1 MASRGFSFFVF
12 AVKYEFSAKMRRRFY
27 IKLAQL
33 LENGV
38 SLGPALS
45 QLQLISGKSKRST
58 MPRLYERWRREIENG
73 RNFGQCIGP
82 YIPSTEAILLET
94 GADSGHLVDA
104 LRNAAE
110 TSEQQAKV
118 RNAIISN
125 ASYPVLL
132 LCMLFGAV
140 YMMAFTVIPT
150 FAQILPVE
158 EWQGISYKVAKF
170 SIFIQNY
177 AIVLLTIFGAI
188 MGGVMFSLPR
198 WTGKGRLVVEGIL
211 PWSLY
216 RIWQGSSFLLSVA
229 ALMNAGVKMD
239 EVSLGKLGKNAE
251 PYLAHRIR
259 AIRRGIV
266 SGANLGE
273 ALHQTGL
280 GFPDREIIADLRIY
294 AQLRGFDENL
304 VRITRT
310 WVEELVDKVSGIMK
324 ILNTV
329 VLFLIAIVIGCL
341 VAALYGVVQ
350 QIQSQ
355 T

>member
-1 MASRGFSFFVF
+1 MASGGFSFFTF
-12 AVKYEFSAKMRRRFY
+12 AVKYEFNAKMRRRFY
-27 IKLAQL
+27 VKMAQL

-38 SLGPALS
+38 SLGPALA
-45 QLQLISGKSKRST
+45 QLQTISGKSRRST
-58 MPRLYERWRREIENG
+58 MSRLYERWRRDIENG
-73 RNFGQCIGP
+73 KNFGHCIGP
-82 YIPSTEAILLET
+82 YVPSTEAILLET

-118 RNAIISN
+118 RNAIISQ

-132 LCMLFGAV
+132 LCMLASAL

-158 EWQGISYKVAKF
+158 EWQGISYKVAKV
-170 SIFIQNY
+170 SIFIQDY
-177 AIVLLTIFGAI
+177 AISLLTIFGVI
-188 MGGVMFSLPR
+188 IGSVMYSLPR
-198 WTGKGRLVVEGIL
+198 WTGRGRLMVEGVI
-211 PWSLY
+211 PWSIY
-216 RIWQGSSFLLSVA
+216 RMWQGSSFLLSVA

-239 EVSLGKLGKNAE
+239 EVSLGKIGKNAD
-251 PYLAHRIR
+251 PYLAQRIR

-273 ALHQTGL
+273 SLHQTGL

-294 AQLRGFDENL
+294 AQLRGFDKNL

-310 WVEELVDKVSGIMK
+310 WVDELVDKVSGIMK
-324 ILNTV
+324 VLNTV

-350 QIQSQ
+350 QIQAQ

>member
-1 MASRGFSFFVF
+1 MSRGFSFSKLAFR
-12 AVKYEFSAKMRRRFY
+12 YEFNAKMRRRFY

-38 SLGPALS
+38 SLGPALA
-45 QLQLISGKSKRST
+45 QLQLLSGKSKRST
-58 MPRLYERWRREIENG
+58 MPRLYQRWRREIENG
-73 RNFGQCIGP
+73 KNFGQCVAP
-82 YIPSTEAILLET
+82 YVPGTEAILLET
-94 GADSGHLVDA
+94 GSDSGHLVDA

-110 TSEQQAKV
+110 TSEQQARV
-118 RNAIISN
+118 RNAILSN
-125 ASYPVLL
+125 AAYPALL
-132 LCMLFGAV
+132 MCMLLAAL

-158 EWQGISYKVAKF
+158 EWQGISYKVAKV
-170 SIFIQNY
+170 SIFIQSY
-177 AIVLLTIFGAI
+177 GIVLLTIFGVI
-188 MGGVMFSLPR
+188 MGGVLFSLPR
-198 WTGKGRLVVEGIL
+198 WTSRSRLAVEGIL

-239 EVSLGKLGKNAE
+239 EVSLGKLGKNAD
-251 PYLAHRIR
+251 PYLAQRIK

-266 SGANLGE
+266 SGANLGD

-280 GFPDREIIADLRIY
+280 VFPDREIIADLRIY
-294 AQLRGFDENL
+294 AQLRGFDKNL

-310 WVEELVDKVSGIMK
+310 WVEELVDKVGGIMK
-324 ILNTV
+324 VLNTV

-350 QIQSQ
+350 QIQAQ
-355 T
+355 A